1 MEVCQYPFSP
11 ISVKTATGRWY
22 IKARNR
28 IGIRASPLSCSF
40 KKKNETTPRV
50 REYSRVL
57 LEARKFNAGIPHE
70 IFPNF
75 TCGEIFSR
83 NHLDCRQNRRLF
95 PSPSLSLI
103 LFSPAICTFH
113 KPFCFLSPT
122 PPSLPAGKINWKK
135 EREGERKE
143 KEKTHNAIAD
153 GNVLPTLR
161 YAYVYLRTSVSLF
174 SKTCST
180 SLQKFAALI
189 LSLCYPRGLVRF
201 QLFRVTQSDTHRD
214 EEKREE
220 RDRVHV
226 WEKRYSR
233 IFYFFSNSRFTM
245 GCINYLEE
253 WLFKKMS
260 RVRENERT
268 L

>member
-1 MEVCQYPFSP
+1 MKQRREFASTLESCWRRENLTQAFLTKYFP
-11 ISVKTATGRWY
+11 IS
-22 IKARNR
+22 
-28 IGIRASPLSCSF
+28 RAA
-40 KKKNETTPRV
+40 K
-50 REYSRVL
+50 
-57 LEARKFNAGIPHE
+57 
-70 IFPNF
+70 
-75 TCGEIFSR
+75 FSR
-83 NHLDCRQNRRLF
+83 GIIWIAAKIGGYSL
-95 PSPSLSLI
+95 PSLSLI

-122 PPSLPAGKINWKK
+122 LPAGKINWKK

-161 YAYVYLRTSVSLF
+161 CAYVHLRTSVSLF

-214 EEKREE
+214 EEKRE
-220 RDRVHV
+220 R
-226 WEKRYSR
+226 KR
-233 IFYFFSNSRFTM
+233 
-245 GCINYLEE
+245 
-253 WLFKKMS
+253 
-260 RVRENERT
+260 
-268 L
+268 

>member
-1 MEVCQYPFSP
+1 MKQRREFASTLESCWRRENLTQAFLTKYFP
-11 ISVKTATGRWY
+11 IS
-22 IKARNR
+22 
-28 IGIRASPLSCSF
+28 RAA
-40 KKKNETTPRV
+40 K
-50 REYSRVL
+50 
-57 LEARKFNAGIPHE
+57 
-70 IFPNF
+70 
-75 TCGEIFSR
+75 FSR
-83 NHLDCRQNRRLF
+83 GIIWIAAKIGGYSL
-95 PSPSLSLI
+95 PSLSLI

-122 PPSLPAGKINWKK
+122 LPAGKINWKK

-161 YAYVYLRTSVSLF
+161 CAYVHLRTSVSLF

-253 WLFKKMS
+253 WLFKRMS

>member
-122 PPSLPAGKINWKK
+122 LPPSSRRQNKLK
-135 EREGERKE
+135 EGEGGREEGKRKNTQRDSGWKRSTYVTLRVRTSTYICFPLFKDLFDIVTKVRRFDSFPLLSERISSLPIISSYTKRYASRRRKKRE
-143 KEKTHNAIAD
+143 KEIECICEKKDILESFIFFQIH
-153 GNVLPTLR
+153 
-161 YAYVYLRTSVSLF
+161 VSRWD
-174 SKTCST
+174 
-180 SLQKFAALI
+180 A
-189 LSLCYPRGLVRF
+189 
-201 QLFRVTQSDTHRD
+201 
-214 EEKREE
+214 
-220 RDRVHV
+220 
-226 WEKRYSR
+226 
-233 IFYFFSNSRFTM
+233 
-245 GCINYLEE
+245 
-253 WLFKKMS
+253 
-260 RVRENERT
+260 
-268 L
+268 